1 MSRRDSLH
9 DAARRTLE
17 KDGWTVTDD
26 PLILVLENTLLKA
39 DLGAEK
45 FFTAEKDNRK
55 IAIEIKDFDTPSVIS
70 ELEKTMGQLQLY
82 QWALEGQEP
91 DRKLFLA
98 VSEAI
103 YLKHFQKPIFKLV
116 LNRNKINLLVYE
128 PEQEVIIQ
136 WITH

>member
-9 DAARRTLE
+9 ISARRTLE
-17 KDGWTVTDD
+17 KDGWMITDD
-26 PLILVLENTLLKA
+26 PLVLVLEKTILKA

-45 FFTAEKDNRK
+45 FFTADKGNQK
-55 IAIEIKDFDTPSVIS
+55 IAVEIKDFDTPSVIS

-91 DRKLFLA
+91 DRQLFLA
-98 VSEAI
+98 ISENI
-103 YLKHFQKPIFKLV
+103 YLKHFQKPIFQLV
-116 LNRNKINLLVYE
+116 LDRKKINLLVYE